1 MLLRVYYTFKSIP
14 RCISSINAYTIIVNE
29 IITEAEGA
37 KERITKEHAV
47 TLMPASLRS
56 CPNVLYHIEMTWREC
71 LGWIIAQ

>member
-1 MLLRVYYTFKSIP
+1 MEEGVGAFTCLLYF
-14 RCISSINAYTIIVNE
+14 IVNE
-29 IITEAEGA
+29 IITEAEEA

-56 CPNVLYHIEMTWREC
+56 CPNVLHHIEMTWREC